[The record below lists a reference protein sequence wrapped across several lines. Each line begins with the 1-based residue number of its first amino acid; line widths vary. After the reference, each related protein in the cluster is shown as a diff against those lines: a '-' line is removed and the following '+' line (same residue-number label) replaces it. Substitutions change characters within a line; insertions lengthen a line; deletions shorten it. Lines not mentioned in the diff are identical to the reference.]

1 MKKGLSILLKSSVVV
16 IGWALTPV
24 IGEYLIDYNRQLS
37 PYQLAFFR
45 YFLAAVALYFILIFQ
60 QKVKNKEIIDS
71 LKNKW
76 PKYILV
82 SIMSAFMPV
91 LLFLAVENTSASS
104 ASFLLNSNIIL
115 IPIFAIIIL
124 KEKMKK
130 NYVIGIA
137 VSTIGLFLVIFDN
150 NLLALADL
158 SFDVIIGNLLAFG
171 SGFFWA
177 LYTVFL
183 KKFFAD
189 ENPILVT
196 FISLLMGS
204 FYLVFFAFAIPPYVT
219 MTLDFLGIVLA
230 YLFIAFGQAIIVYG
244 IAFIFGGRFHGSIW
258 LGFIIIVLSVFS
270 FVGAGFFF
278 GARFTKRTEDVNGPV
293 AAFGVPLLV
302 LGGTF
307 FPVSILPSYLLT
319 LAYLNP
325 IFHMNQALKSV
336 SALGNGIGDIS
347 THLIFLIV
355 FTVMALLLG
364 ARSYK
369 SMLLQEKKG

>member
-1 MKKGLSILLKSSVVV
+1 MQRRFNEIIAITKRILIELIRMRRSLIFWVVFPTLMLLLFGLIYAGGNGTTKSFDATAPGIL
-16 IGWALTPV
+16 IGAAL
-24 IGEYLIDYNRQLS
+24 
-37 PYQLAFFR
+37 FFSC
-45 YFLAAVALYFILIFQ
+45 LGGPVALIVAERERRTLRRLLI
-60 QKVKNKEIIDS
+60 S
-71 LKNKW
+71 PLK
-76 PKYILV
+76 P
-82 SIMSAFMPV
+82 
-91 LLFLAVENTSASS
+91 TS
-104 ASFLLNSNIIL
+104 
-115 IPIFAIIIL
+115 
-124 KEKMKK
+124 
-130 NYVIGIA
+130 Y
-137 VSTIGLFLVIFDN
+137 
-150 NLLALADL
+150 
-158 SFDVIIGNLLAFG
+158 
-171 SGFFWA
+171 
-177 LYTVFL
+177 
-183 KKFFAD
+183 
-189 ENPILVT
+189 
-196 FISLLMGS
+196 
-204 FYLVFFAFAIPPYVT
+204 
-219 MTLDFLGIVLA
+219 FLGIVLT
-230 YLFIAFGQAIIVYG
+230 YLLIAFGQAIIVYG
-244 IAFIFGGRFHGSIW
+244 IAFVFGGRFHGSIW
-258 LGFIIIVLSVFS
+258 LGFIIIILSVFS